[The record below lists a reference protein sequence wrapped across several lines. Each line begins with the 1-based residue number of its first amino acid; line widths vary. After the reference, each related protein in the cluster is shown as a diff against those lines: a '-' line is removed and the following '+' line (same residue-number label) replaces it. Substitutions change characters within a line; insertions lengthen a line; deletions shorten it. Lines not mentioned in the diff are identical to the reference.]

1 MFFLNE
7 LNKIPLAL
15 IKDKEFLEKNLAK
28 VYQTIPKNFDN
39 LLTEVFNLQIPSNKL
54 ISYGDT
60 ITIKNNNFI
69 KPDTIF
75 NLLKK
80 LMPWRK
86 GPFSIFDINLD
97 CEWRSDFKF
106 KRVLNCLEQTN
117 LSFKDKNILDIGTGN
132 GYFLY
137 RFLEQQANFVLG
149 IDPSWHYFS
158 QYLFLQHLFKENKC
172 SFLALTHEELSF
184 KDFDILLAMG
194 VLYHRKDPL
203 SFLEKIKENL
213 KKGGILILET
223 LIVEGNE
230 NTVFMP
236 EDRYL
241 GMKNVYFIPSIP
253 ALKIWLKRLKF
264 EVLYASSAVE
274 TTSEEQRKT
283 EWLESY
289 SLAEL
294 KKPEE
299 KALRAIIIAQKN

>member
-1 MFFLNE
+1 MTKPKTVIAMILSLMLVFVMTACGSKTE
-7 LNKIPLAL
+7 P
-15 IKDKEFLEKNLAK
+15 EPESEP
-28 VYQTIPKNFDN
+28 QT
-39 LLTEVFNLQIPSNKL
+39 E
-54 ISYGDT
+54 
-60 ITIKNNNFI
+60 
-69 KPDTIF
+69 
-75 NLLKK
+75 
-80 LMPWRK
+80 
-86 GPFSIFDINLD
+86 
-97 CEWRSDFKF
+97 
-106 KRVLNCLEQTN
+106 
-117 LSFKDKNILDIGTGN
+117 TGH
-132 GYFLY
+132 
-137 RFLEQQANFVLG
+137 E
-149 IDPSWHYFS
+149 
-158 QYLFLQHLFKENKC
+158 
-172 SFLALTHEELSF
+172 TTEELSF